1 MHPRHFD
8 YFFSLHSPQI
18 YYPNHRNNI
27 NGYRKHKFQSQ
38 PEGIAMSVT
47 LKSYDDKIDD
57 LKRKKKELEAKQ
69 AQQLFKAASYI
80 IGGSYSPQLAA
91 CIIDDSWK
99 SATEIKKGEWI
110 KSSKKFQFTRPRK
123 AKAPAKQNSKKDGQ
137 SRTAEI

>member
-1 MHPRHFD
+1 MGIGSASF
-8 YFFSLHSPQI
+8 I
-18 YYPNHRNNI
+18 NNHK
-27 NGYRKHKFQSQ
+27 GMV
-38 PEGIAMSVT
+38 MSAT
-47 LKSYDDKIDD
+47 LKSFDDKISE

-99 SATEIKKGEWI
+99 NATETKKGEWI